1 MDLLYELQTMRARLI
16 SEIDMSFE
24 QLMKQLSEEKE
35 NQESTAKTVINPSY
49 EKIYPLS
56 AGPFIFKGEKP
67 TSIIFPDSKRVEV
80 TTWKNVAEEILK
92 DCISDKS
99 REKLL
104 LELRGKTSGRSRQFL
119 AGTGSQ
125 MRSPIEITKDIY
137 METHYDTETLLRI
150 LTTRILT
157 PVGYD
162 YSGISVAIRN
172 F

>member
-1 MDLLYELQTMRARLI
+1 MDLLYELQTMRAKLI

-24 QLMKQLSEEKE
+24 QLIKQLNEEQE
-35 NQESTAKTVINPSY
+35 NQVSSTSIVINPSY

-56 AGPFIFKGEKP
+56 AGPSIFKGEKP
-67 TSIIFPDSKRVEV
+67 TGLIFPNNTRVDV
-80 TTWKNVAEEILK
+80 STWKKVAEAILK
-92 DCISDKS
+92 DCISDKN

-104 LELRGKTSGRSRQFL
+104 LELRGKASGRSRTFL
-119 AGTGSQ
+119 ANTGSQ
-125 MRSPIEITKDIY
+125 MRSPIEITKDIF